1 MSCSWGGSALVQKCT
16 PGLRRANLCDLLGR
30 VNLLIKA
37 NRGMHTLPLQAVHRS
52 VRLRKAL
59 ALAAAA
65 LLLPGMTTQAQ
76 DDDLSPA
83 MQRALEMEARIAR
96 YEEAL
101 GALQSAHGPFDQ
113 RLLEPLDDLIGVHIE
128 NERFDDAVT
137 LLDQQ
142 LQIQRITHGL
152 YSPEQIPVIETLLE
166 LHSRQGQWGR
176 IDDTLQYLGWLYER
190 DDSLPAEA
198 RLAGLKKIGEW
209 HLQALEKDERVREAH
224 HLVRLSTMEEKA
236 AELAEEHLGADSE
249 ALVPYLYDKSV
260 AELYIALAIMLTDDT
275 SQALML
281 ETEGVRNRGTLGAGS
296 GVGGLGVAE
305 VEAIYGSRA
314 STVIE
319 RSFKANMG
327 ASYEELE
334 RIRDIYAGSG
344 NREAE
349 AMALM
354 AMGDSVLM
362 RTQFEDRP
370 GSFAG
375 MQRGTSSAGAAMM
388 SYQDAFELLSEA
400 GFAPERIAA
409 LTRCP
414 VMLPLTVFHASI
426 DAASP
431 RCEHVSEPV
440 SYTLDDYN
448 LISTLIPGLQGDP
461 ANPEGTLEARLRF
474 NVRSNG
480 QVGNVEYLEVTPDS
494 TPNRVKLRKLTE
506 LLQFRPV
513 MRDGVPVRAENVLLT
528 VRMPAARK

>member
-1 MSCSWGGSALVQKCT
+1 
-16 PGLRRANLCDLLGR
+16 
-30 VNLLIKA
+30 
-37 NRGMHTLPLQAVHRS
+37 MHTLPPQAFQRS
-52 VRLRKAL
+52 FRLRKAL
-59 ALAAAA
+59 ALAATA

-76 DDDLSPA
+76 DDDLSPD
-83 MQRALEMEARIAR
+83 MQRALEMEARIAQ
-96 YEEAL
+96 YEETL

-128 NERFDDAVT
+128 NERFDDAAS

-152 YSPEQIPVIETLLE
+152 YSPEQIPVIETMLE
-166 LHSRQGQWGR
+166 LQSRQGRWGR
-176 IDDTLQYLGWLYER
+176 LDDTLQYLSWLYER

-198 RLAGLKKIGEW
+198 RLAGLKKIGAW
-209 HLQALEKDERVREAH
+209 HLQALESDERVREAH

-236 AELAEEHLGADSE
+236 AELAEGQLGADSE

-281 ETEGVRNRGTLGAGS
+281 ETEGVRNRGALGAGS
-296 GVGGLGVAE
+296 GAGGLGVAE
-305 VEAIYGSRA
+305 VEALYGSRA

-349 AMALM
+349 ALALM

-375 MQRGTSSAGAAMM
+375 MQRGSSSAGAAMM
-388 SYQDAFELLSEA
+388 SYQDAFELLAEA
-400 GFAPERIAA
+400 GFTEERIAA

-414 VMLPLTVFHASI
+414 VMLPVTVFHASI
-426 DAASP
+426 DAALPS
-431 RCEHVSEPV
+431 CDYMADPV

-461 ANPEGTLEARLRF
+461 ANPEDTLQARLRF

-506 LLQFRPV
+506 FLQFRPAL
-513 MRDGVPVRAENVLLT
+513 RDGAPVRAENVLLT
-528 VRMPAARK
+528 VRMPAARE